1 MQLPW
6 DEHFAEI
13 VLPAWQAYLNSES
26 ALTAA
31 TQSNDFIDR
40 VRARYTALREAGAAS
55 FYLHHF
61 GEIVLRA
68 RPEWLP
74 AGIKGPG
81 QLRQW
86 LGSYCTALRTDKPM
100 NDVDLLADVAD
111 ALKHAVLT
119 RHPEKRLVS
128 ANDAVLVSESGYG
141 GGSYGE
147 GKFGGVEQVLVLSV
161 TGQRA
166 LSGVLQN
173 VVDAWRRA
181 ASQEL
186 PPIGAI

>member
-1 MQLPW
+1 
-6 DEHFAEI
+6 
-13 VLPAWQAYLNSES
+13 VVPAWRAYLVSET

-31 TQSNDFIDR
+31 LDSDNFVAR
-40 VRARYTALREAGAAS
+40 VRARYTALREAGAAT

-74 AGIKGPG
+74 EEIKGLG

-86 LGSYCTALRTDKPM
+86 LAPNCTALRSEKLV

-119 RHPEKRLVS
+119 RNPEKRLVS
-128 ANDAVLVSESGYG
+128 ANDAVLVSEAGYG
-141 GGSYGE
+141 GGPYGE
-147 GKFGGVEQVLVLSV
+147 GKFGGAEQVLVLSV

-181 ASQEL
+181 AGQEL
-186 PPIGAI
+186 PPIGEV